1 MFSAFHSQGKWAF
14 SFLSC
19 GDTIQIL
26 ASISQSVNSKS
37 QADSPKA
44 QPSAEPK
51 NIWSFSH
58 CLPLSSFAQW
68 GTTNPGT
75 CSHFNL
81 LCRSQV
87 PFISMT
93 TVVQLT
99 MLQGQVL
106 NTVLSVAVQPGS
118 LLALARALQQ
128 KSIWAAIW
136 SPRAYIIA
144 KATALIC
151 MRNSMSAS
159 KLTF

>member
-1 MFSAFHSQGKWAF
+1 
-14 SFLSC
+14 
-19 GDTIQIL
+19 
-26 ASISQSVNSKS
+26 
-37 QADSPKA
+37 
-44 QPSAEPK
+44 
-51 NIWSFSH
+51 
-58 CLPLSSFAQW
+58 
-68 GTTNPGT
+68 
-75 CSHFNL
+75 
-81 LCRSQV
+81 
-87 PFISMT
+87 MT

-118 LLALARALQQ
+118 LPTLARALQQ

-136 SPRAYIIA
+136 SPIA